1 MSPGE
6 CELRAE
12 SHGAE
17 PSTLRVRTTRFERRE
32 RLKRGAR
39 IFFPLLG
46 LALVSLPI
54 PAWHLAAVPGFL
66 LAGVVLGVRRLR
78 QRVQV
83 EALEGPCPA
92 CGRRQ
97 DFAVPARLALPLTL
111 RCPDCGEFVKLQ
123 CAG

>member
-17 PSTLRVRTTRFERRE
+17 PSTVRVRTTRFARRE

-39 IFFPLLG
+39 IFFPLFG

-66 LAGVVLGVRRLR
+66 LAGIVLGVRRLR
-78 QRVQV
+78 QREQV

-97 DFAVPARLALPLTL
+97 DFAVPARLTLPLTL
-111 RCPDCGEFVKLQ
+111 RCPGCGAFVKLYS
-123 CAG
+123 AG